1 MRKFMIG
8 ACLALSCISFG
19 TQASTVSTD
28 GAFEAEKQ
36 QAFVAQAASSS
47 HAVTIFEDVRF
58 MTGTEGNVS
67 KLGKLAA
74 GDYSLTLTDFEFPLA
89 FDELKVALTTATRVV
104 SVFSL
109 NGEVRTLT
117 DMVQLAAG
125 ESYYLSV
132 FGTTRSPSAFGL
144 YGVKLTQYSPVPLP
158 ASALLLLSGLFAWG
172 FSSLRQ
178 QRRA

>member
-8 ACLALSCISFG
+8 ACLALSCVSFG
-19 TQASTVSTD
+19 AQASTVSTD
-28 GAFEAEKQ
+28 AAFEGESQKT
-36 QAFVAQAASSS
+36 FVAQAASSPAAIS
-47 HAVTIFEDVRF
+47 IFEDVQF
-58 MTGTEGNVS
+58 MTGTDGNVS

-74 GDYSLTLTDFEFPLA
+74 GNYSLTLTDFEFPVA

-104 SVFSL
+104 SVLSL

-132 FGTTRSPSAFGL
+132 FGTTQSPSAFGL
-144 YGVKLTQYSPVPLP
+144 YGVKLAQYSPVPVP

-172 FSSLRQ
+172 FTSLRQ